1 MLDSS
6 SIPYVSMRSPTAILT
21 LRESPPRY
29 GPWMT
34 PPFFKVIVSAKQN
47 APTARI
53 AGSKRNNI
61 GTSYLRTLYTL
72 ILLRLGSTVRLR
84 RNVGQVVNL
93 RPIVNR
99 PARDENN
106 RLVAAMLS
114 YNSSRRAK
122 KRGFSSTGLPT
133 CAWRAQHAASQSN
146 RYTVRNDTPQVLR
159 LVGHRCRVR
168 HLWPRC
174 WHPLL
179 QHRILLR
186 LLRAGIS
193 LVAGTHHAGL

>member
-99 PARDENN
+99 PARDEND
-106 RLVAAMLS
+106 RLVAAMLP
-114 YNSSRRAK
+114 YKSSRPAK
-122 KRGFSSTGLPT
+122 KRGFSSLVVQ
-133 CAWRAQHAASQSN
+133 CACNHGHTILRWTQILGRGVN
-146 RYTVRNDTPQVLR
+146 VVREVI
-159 LVGHRCRVR
+159 GGRC
-168 HLWPRC
+168 
-174 WHPLL
+174 
-179 QHRILLR
+179 
-186 LLRAGIS
+186 G
-193 LVAGTHHAGL
+193 